1 MTRNHESH
9 FVPIST
15 FRYVVTLRTTLAEI
29 DHRQLPKYVRRA
41 SARKHSA
48 NTLQP
53 LQLPSKYGASLAS
66 FVYENEKTQVGIV
79 HYAPVSLRAA
89 GHLLVTFSSLTR
101 CLVRV
106 LPYVGETVI
115 RFPPE
120 ARHHTGRTCK
130 FDRSKH

>member
-66 FVYENEKTQVGIV
+66 FVYENEKDTSWDRPTLLFP
-79 HYAPVSLRAA
+79 YELPVTYLS
-89 GHLLVTFSSLTR
+89 
-101 CLVRV
+101 
-106 LPYVGETVI
+106 
-115 RFPPE
+115 
-120 ARHHTGRTCK
+120 
-130 FDRSKH
+130 RSHR